1 MKKFVAGIFTF
12 LWLGFWVIFAQ
23 NILPDSVEITVK
35 DPIIMWEATNLK
47 VRIMK
52 NGSKMTSYDG
62 TIWMVVTE
70 QDWKKLSD
78 NEYTVPS
85 RWMYSFL
92 SSDLWEKEFQRWLEI
107 KKEWTFYIEIQDLN
121 ENEDKILWKQLI
133 HVVRWDPTGEVKN
146 INILNPITSSN
157 LIGDKVEVIW
167 SAKDIPNSEAIIYI
181 DEKAVWTTRVGSD
194 WMINHTIWSV
204 EAWQHSLLVEIPDL
218 AWNVMWR
225 SEKIF
230 FTISPTGNNGIRD
243 IDIDPEKWLMI
254 WDMTNITVYT
264 DDMIESVK
272 IRLSDRTENE
282 SMVMNKIGN
291 WEFSQNVFLMWTWE
305 ISLSFDTSASN
316 GSVNQSYDNYKKII
330 VWEVPSVYD
339 INVDINS
346 ISQIAD
352 VSWEVNN
359 RSVVSSYLVNWWVDW
374 SDVLSW
380 KDWSDKPSFRFS
392 DVPYDTVIKLNVTP
406 YRNKQ
411 DKHWAPSETIKFVI
425 TKNQD
430 TCWNLVC
437 DDGESHELCPQDCYW
452 SWEATIF
459 LWPSCPKQTIS
470 VSTKKVW
477 DNYYLVWDKV
487 DMVTKYIVY
496 SSSSPDWKNKV
507 KVYETTDTSYEYPF
521 DRESK
526 EDVFMYFWVVWICE
540 DGEEL
545 ELTGAT
551 KVQVWPAE
559 NFFLLVC
566 LTFLIYA
573 GIKLFR
579 QTEE

>member
-133 HVVRWDPTGEVKN
+133 HVVRWDSTGEVKN

-305 ISLSFDTSASN
+305 VSLSFDTSASN

-507 KVYETTDTSYEYPF
+507 KVYETTDSSYEYPF

>member
-1 MKKFVAGIFTF
+1 MKKLVAGILAFI
-12 LWLGFWVIFAQ
+12 WLGFWTIFAQ

-35 DPIIMWEATNLK
+35 DPVIMWEATNLK
-47 VRIMK
+47 VKIMK

-133 HVVRWDPTGEVKN
+133 HVVRWDGVWEVKN
-146 INILNPITSSN
+146 ISILNPISNSN

-167 SAKDIPNSEAIIYI
+167 SARDIPNSEAIIYI
-181 DEKAVWTTRVGSD
+181 DEKAVWTAKVGSD
-194 WMINHTIWSV
+194 WMINHTIWNV
-204 EAWQHSLLVEIPDL
+204 EAWQHSLVVEIPDL

-230 FTISPTGNNGIRD
+230 FAVSPSGNNGIRNV
-243 IDIDPEKWLMI
+243 DIDPEKWLMV

-282 SMVMNKIGN
+282 SMVMNKVGN
-291 WEFSQNVFLMWTWE
+291 WEFSQNVFLMGTWE

-316 GSVNQSYDNYKKII
+316 GTVNESYDNYRKIV

-346 ISQIAD
+346 ISQTAD
-352 VSWEVNN
+352 VSWEVKN

-374 SDVLSW
+374 SDILSW

-392 DVPYDTVIKLNVTP
+392 DVPYDTVIKLNITP

-411 DKHWAPSETIKFVI
+411 DKHWAPSETIRFVI
-425 TKNQD
+425 TKNQN
-430 TCWNLVC
+430 TCWNLIC

-452 SWEATIF
+452 SWETTVI

-470 VSTKKVW
+470 AYTKKVW
-477 DNYYLVWDKV
+477 DSYYLVWDKV

-496 SSSSPDWKNKV
+496 SSSTPDWKDKV

>member
-133 HVVRWDPTGEVKN
+133 HVVRWDSTGEVKN

-305 ISLSFDTSASN
+305 VSLSFDTSASN

>member
-305 ISLSFDTSASN
+305 VSLSFDTSASN

>member
-133 HVVRWDPTGEVKN
+133 HVVRWDSTGEVKN

-305 ISLSFDTSASN
+305 VSLSFDTSASN

-406 YRNKQ
+406 YRNNQ